1 MSPIAEAERHDP
13 PGLGYE
19 LVPGMAAVIEDGA
32 VGGEHSVGEPIVAQE
47 LPEVLNRVQLRV
59 FGRQRQQGPDTWSVD
74 FRPNFRT

>member
-32 VGGEHSVGEPIVAQE
+32 VGGEHPVGQPVVAQD
-47 LPEVLNRVQLRV
+47 LPDILDRVEIPW
-59 FGRQRQQGPDTWSVD
+59 GRMAARSEAK
-74 FRPNFRT
+74 